1 MGIQETLWRLV
12 IRHPFVP
19 FFRHWE
25 GGSAGEVDLRHSSHR
40 ENKGRKV
47 LPAVP

>member
-1 MGIQETLWRLV
+1 MEAGDKASLCSLLQTL
-12 IRHPFVP
+12 
-19 FFRHWE
+19 
-25 GGSAGEVDLRHSSHR
+25 GGGGAGEVDLRHSSHR